1 MPGISKHAVSH
12 TSNPVRTGIPAVWM
26 RAGTSKGLFIHE
38 HDLPWSKDLWAPILL
53 SALGS
58 AEGGKRQ
65 LNGVGGATPTTSKVA
80 VIRKSKLPVVD
91 ADYTFVQVAPDQAQ
105 VDMTG
110 NCGNMA
116 SGVGPFA
123 LDEELFHVL
132 APLLN
137 WQMDIT
143 VFNTNTQQI
152 LVETVHVTP
161 DGRFSEDGDYSIAGV
176 RGTASPIRMNIIKP
190 AGSMTG
196 RLFPS
201 GAKQEM
207 LTVGSAH
214 TPTPFIVRVSLVDA
228 ANPFAL
234 LSASTMPAAYHGSE
248 PTSPLSLGI
257 IEEIRVAGAV
267 RFGLA
272 EDTATAGRVIG
283 TPKIAL
289 LYPCRREV
297 DVGRHIDETDI
308 EVLPF
313 SLGQPHPSLQLTGA
327 VCVGTA
333 LSIPGTVAWDIQRQ
347 APGVH
352 HGDSQT
358 RQAMMINPTMS
369 TVKWLLEH
377 PSGLMGVEVTWGCT
391 RTGRHPWRVSVVGI

>member
-1 MPGISKHAVSH
+1 MSGIPTHAVSH
-12 TSNPVRTGIPAVWM
+12 ASNPVRTGIPA
-26 RAGTSKGLFIHE
+26 A
-38 HDLPWSKDLWAPILL
+38 D
-53 SALGS
+53 
-58 AEGGKRQ
+58 KRQ
-65 LNGVGGATPTTSKVA
+65 LNGVGGATSTTSKVA
-80 VIRKSKLPVVD
+80 VIRKSKIPGVD
-91 ADYTFVQVAPDQAQ
+91 VDYTFVRVAPDQAQ

-116 SGVGPFA
+116 SG
-123 LDEELFHVL
+123 
-132 APLLN
+132 
-137 WQMDIT
+137 QMDIT

-152 LVETVHVTP
+152 LVEAVQVTP
-161 DGRFSEDGDYSIAGV
+161 DGEFSEDGDYSIAGV
-176 RGTASPIRMNIIKP
+176 RGTASPVRMNFIKP

-196 RLFPS
+196 GLLPS
-201 GAKQEM
+201 GAKRET

-228 ANPFAL
+228 ANPFVL
-234 LSASTMPAAYHGSE
+234 VDASTMPAAYHDSE

-267 RFGLA
+267 RFSLA
-272 EDTATAGRVIG
+272 QDTATAGRVIG

-297 DVGRHIDETDI
+297 DVGRRIDEADI

-333 LSIPGTVAWDIQRQ
+333 LSIPGTVAWDVQRQ
-347 APGVH
+347 GPGVH
-352 HGDSQT
+352 HGAPQE

-369 TVKWLLEH
+369 TVKWLLKH
-377 PSGLMGVEVTWGCT
+377 PSGLMDVELAASGQECSPLTIDNSDQPNLIADHHV
-391 RTGRHPWRVSVVGI
+391 RIPHRFPSSPH

>member
-12 TSNPVRTGIPAVWM
+12 ASNPVRTGIPAVWM

-80 VIRKSKLPVVD
+80 VIRKSKIPVVD

-116 SGVGPFA
+116 SGM
-123 LDEELFHVL
+123 H
-132 APLLN
+132 
-137 WQMDIT
+137 IT

-283 TPKIAL
+283 TPKIAH

-297 DVGRHIDETDI
+297 DVGRHIDEADI

-313 SLGQPHPSLQLTGA
+313 SLGQPHPSLQPTGA

-369 TVKWLLEH
+369 TVKWLLT
-377 PSGLMGVEVTWGCT
+377 PQWTDGRGGGVGMHENGETSVES
-391 RTGRHPWRVSVVGI
+391 VSRGYLDESKINSSKEIVSRAVR